1 MAETSTKKLTETY
14 TKKLTEAEYLGI
26 FNLGAFFDGS
36 EQARF
41 AASKI
46 SEKIADAVR
55 AGTREVVVLDEKNN
69 PKLLA
74 DGSPETAQKAPESI
88 EITLTRKELDGYY
101 IGVKES
107 LKKSE
112 KIIPTPICSFGPD
125 GRSPDFDAD
134 WFVDEWH
141 AGRVTPAKA
150 APMAC
155 PRRRRREILLET
167 VMESPS
173 LVRFSVR

>member
-107 LKKSE
+107 LKKGTVKTSE
-112 KIIPTPICSFGPD
+112 IAQIKLICGSLGMSGRFAKYADEVVASIEVSKD
-125 GRSPDFDAD
+125 GL
-134 WFVDEWH
+134 DE
-141 AGRVTPAKA
+141 
-150 APMAC
+150 
-155 PRRRRREILLET
+155 ET
-167 VMESPS
+167 VEEP
-173 LVRFSVR
+173 LD